1 MLAFLRG
8 EHAEP
13 LTVAAHVERR
23 GGHLAVQRVVLRDP
37 KMREPIGP
45 AVWAL
50 DRRGLARPQAGFGL
64 GLERHAGEGDKQHDH
79 ARVYDVAAVAPAGA
93 GGQPA
98 ERQRIAL
105 PLLAVAGGGPPGGA
119 PPPRSPPA
127 TPPARPPR
135 GGEKG

>member
-79 ARVYDVAAVAPAGA
+79 ARVYDVAAVAPAVNGD
-93 GGQPA
+93 QPA
-98 ERQRIAL
+98 ERERIT
-105 PLLAVAGGGPPGGA
+105 PPRLAGAGGWPPGRDRA
-119 PPPRSPPA
+119 P
-127 TPPARPPR
+127 
-135 GGEKG
+135 GGPHT

>member
-13 LTVAAHVERR
+13 FTVAAHLERR

-79 ARVYDVAAVAPAGA
+79 ARVYDVAAVAPAVA

-98 ERQRIAL
+98 ERPRLAL
-105 PLLAVAGGGPPGGA
+105 PVLAVPGAGPPRGA
-119 PPPRSPPA
+119 PPPQPPHAPPPA
-127 TPPARPPR
+127 PRP
-135 GGEKG
+135 